1 VLVVEDDA
9 ETRAEMRAVLAD
21 AHYLVLEAA
30 DGREALEVL
39 RSQGASEIRL
49 ILLDLLMPCMSG
61 WELTDILRSDPKL
74 SRIPILV
81 TSGLPL
87 HGDTSGLA
95 ATTFCLR
102 KPFGLPTLLD
112 AVSKAIGTTTPSE
125 EALSAG
131 VRQKTQS
138 HPDR

>member
-1 VLVVEDDA
+1 MLVVDDDA
-9 ETRAEMRAVLAD
+9 GTRAEMRAVLAGE
-21 AHYLVLEAA
+21 HYVVLEAA
-30 DGREALEVL
+30 DGREALDVL
-39 RSQGASEIRL
+39 RSEGAAETRL

-61 WELTDILRSDPKL
+61 WELMDVLRSDPKL

-81 TSGLPL
+81 TSGVPL

-112 AVSKAIGTTTPSE
+112 AVSKAIGATTPSD
-125 EALSAG
+125 EAPSAG
-131 VRQKTQS
+131 VRRKMQS